1 MYAYEVPRANTEI
14 TVTKPGL
21 IVSGHGRGASKIRDG
36 EIGTEEDFLCA
47 ARLQIRRPD
56 PQENKDVPTKR
67 RARCVDVIAGVGICA
82 AAVSITTSL
91 LGLASFAQ

>member
-56 PQENKDVPTKR
+56 PQDNKDVPRKR
-67 RARCVDVIAGVGICA
+67 RARCVDVIACVP
-82 AAVSITTSL
+82 ITTSL